1 MTQSDI
7 LLKHLSTVFDP
18 ELGANIVELGMVK
31 KVDHEGSTVKI
42 DLALTIA
49 DCPMRSQIENEITR
63 KLTLLENVETVEINV
78 VAMDQKD
85 RTAVMEKAR
94 KKARDNAQPTKIDPE
109 LE

>member
-1 MTQSDI
+1 
-7 LLKHLSTVFDP
+7 
-18 ELGANIVELGMVK
+18 MVK
-31 KVDHEGSTVKI
+31 KVDHEGSTVII

-49 DCPMRSQIENEITR
+49 DCPMRSQIEKEITR

-94 KKARDNAQPTKIDPE
+94 KKQRKTPNQQRLIQE